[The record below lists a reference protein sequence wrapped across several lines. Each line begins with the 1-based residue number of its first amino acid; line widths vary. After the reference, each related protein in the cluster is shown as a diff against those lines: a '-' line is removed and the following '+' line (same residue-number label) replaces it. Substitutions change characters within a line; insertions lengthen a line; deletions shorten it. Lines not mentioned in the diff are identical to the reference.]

1 MTLRSPWLLAGG
13 LLSPTAAAAH
23 LGCLLGGPSWYRFFG
38 AGERMA
44 RGVERGALY
53 PTLAT
58 VAIAGLLG
66 AWGAYALSGAG
77 VLPRLPLLRVALVLI
92 TAVYLARGLVLF
104 FPAALR
110 RPDLSATFLIWSSL
124 IVLAIGLIHAIGLWR
139 AWPALNGVS

>member
-1 MTLRSPWLLAGG
+1 MPRNPWLIAGG
-13 LLSPTAAAAH
+13 GLSLAAALLH
-23 LGCLLGGPSWYRFFG
+23 LGVIVVGPGWYRFFG

-44 RGVERGALY
+44 RGAERGALY
-53 PTLAT
+53 PVLVT
-58 VAIAGLLG
+58 VAIAALLG
-66 AWGAYALSGAG
+66 LWGAYALSGAG

-92 TAVYLARGLVLF
+92 TTIYLARGAVLF

-110 RPDLSATFLIWSSL
+110 RPDLSATFLFWSSV